1 MDPRIRAPGKT
12 AIFRNQEI
20 IDSQNL
26 GITSFL
32 GINDDGNSVNPLIN
46 AAYSKLDAWNL
57 ARGVDRSGNPIIDP
71 ETGKPTRFPF
81 NGDPVTGKGWIYPHG
96 TGGGAGFQIFTGPF
110 TLAPRDSQ
118 WVMMVLIAA
127 QGEDSRSALT
137 MLRQKAEILRSMS
150 YSRLTAPTEGEV
162 YPSLPLIP
170 EQFIL
175 HQNFPNPFNAST
187 ILRYELAEETHIKL
201 DIYNLLGQKIKTL
214 IDDVQPVGLHEIP
227 WEGLNEDGVKASSG
241 IYFYRLKTSNFVDIK
256 KMSLLR

>member
-1 MDPRIRAPGKT
+1 LDPRIRTPGKT

-150 YSRLTAPTEGEV
+150 YSRLTAQFTTDSGA
-162 YPSLPLIP
+162 
-170 EQFIL
+170 FIL
-175 HQNFPNPFNAST
+175 HQNIPNPFNAST